1 MDIPHSYIIHDIRT
15 QKDFKGIT
23 ICGYKRKD
31 VLNAY
36 QNSIINNKLE
46 DAIRW
51 CTELHS
57 TGLNNQIWDSLKM
70 IYIKYIHINSPKYFF
85 YILKREKDYQRIIET
100 YPKKHEIFSRNNQ
113 EIRNLYA
120 ELTAIS
126 TLTKKNNLFLPK
138 SLPVINSKSFENDD
152 IKKRMLAKNLD
163 NIIDYIHNTTSNEIK
178 LACNEILTNIS
189 SKYGTLQNCLYW
201 YLWIEKLDSNKKTD
215 DKILYSSKINN
226 EDKYYDHWTTILWN
240 IILDFQSY
248 LDKNNLILL
257 KKIHHI
263 YKKNFKPSQ
272 ISKNKYYF
280 FIAFYILKE
289 NIKWNINIFANEYLI
304 IQTNANINRMYENI
318 IKNIE
323 CNLSYESKS
332 ILYKKYNKLFSN
344 INDNNKNTVPKKIV
358 DTNLNDDINKVVYTN
373 YPEYRELN
381 NINTIKDNQYE
392 QQFYKEKIKEKI
404 KEKEEELIYK
414 NMSLKDI
421 QDEKIEFKN
430 KKIDAF
436 TQFITYKKKDTIQ
449 KEIIK
454 NTENNEKPKNVLE
467 YYTGLSNKNVEEE
480 KLSQEEFK
488 NINFKK
494 NNKNIESF

>member
-46 DAIRW
+46 DSIRW

-57 TGLNNQIWDSLKM
+57 TGLNNQIWESLKM

-85 YILKREKDYQRIIET
+85 YILKREKDYQRIIES

-126 TLTKKNNLFLPK
+126 ALTKKNNLFLPK

-152 IKKRMLAKNLD
+152 IKKRMLSKNLD
-163 NIIDYIHNTTSNEIK
+163 GIIDYAHNTTTNEMK
-178 LACNEILTNIS
+178 LALNEILTNIS

-201 YLWIEKLDSNKKTD
+201 YLWIEKLENNKKTD
-215 DKILYSSKINN
+215 DKILYTSKINN

-272 ISKNKYYF
+272 ISKKKYYF

-289 NIKWNINIFANEYLI
+289 HIKWNINIFANEYLI

-323 CNLSYESKS
+323 SNLSYESKS
-332 ILYKKYNKLFSN
+332 ILYKKYNKLFNN
-344 INDNNKNTVPKKIV
+344 INDNNKNTAPKKIV

-392 QQFYKEKIKEKI
+392 QQFYKEKIKEK
-404 KEKEEELIYK
+404 EEELIYK

-421 QDEKIEFKN
+421 QDEKVEFKN

-436 TQFITYKKKDTIQ
+436 TQFISYKKKDTIQ

-454 NTENNEKPKNVLE
+454 NIEKNEKPKNVLE

-480 KLSQEEFK
+480 KLSEEEFK

>member
-46 DAIRW
+46 DSIRW

-57 TGLNNQIWDSLKM
+57 TGLNTQIWDSLKM

-126 TLTKKNNLFLPK
+126 ALTKKNNLFLPK

-152 IKKRMLAKNLD
+152 IKKRMLSKNLD
-163 NIIDYIHNTTSNEIK
+163 DIIDYVHNTTTNEMK
-178 LACNEILTNIS
+178 LALNEILTNIS

-201 YLWIEKLDSNKKTD
+201 YLWIEKIENNKKSD
-215 DKILYSSKINN
+215 DKILYTSKINN

-272 ISKNKYYF
+272 ISKKKYYF

-289 NIKWNINIFANEYLI
+289 NIKWNINIFMNEYLI

-323 CNLSYESKS
+323 SSLSYESKN
-332 ILYKKYNKLFSN
+332 ILYKKYNKLFNN
-344 INDNNKNTVPKKIV
+344 INENNKNRLPKKIV

-381 NINTIKDNQYE
+381 NIENIEVIQDNQYFE
-392 QQFYKEKIKEKI
+392 
-404 KEKEEELIYK
+404 KEKEEKLISK

-421 QDEKIEFKN
+421 QDEKVEFKN

-436 TQFITYKKKDTIQ
+436 TQFISYKKKDNIQ
-449 KEIIK
+449 KEFIK
-454 NTENNEKPKNVLE
+454 NTEKPKNVLE
-467 YYTGLSNKNVEEE
+467 YYTGISNKKTEDEYLV
-480 KLSQEEFK
+480 KEEFK

-494 NNKNIESF
+494 NNKTIESF